1 MTKFPVVVPGVST
14 MLNRKVTS
22 QSLESLMST
31 ILSRR
36 RINRETQ
43 NILMNSLLGKAQL
56 NSHEQAQVQEIF
68 DAINQGRLR
77 VID

>member
-1 MTKFPVVVPGVST
+1 
-14 MLNRKVTS
+14 MLNHPLNS
-22 QSLESLMST
+22 QSLENLMSS
-31 ILSRR
+31 ILNRR

-43 NILMNSLLGKAQL
+43 QMLMSSLLGKAQL

>member
-1 MTKFPVVVPGVST
+1 
-14 MLNRKVTS
+14 MLNRNATT
-22 QSLESLMST
+22 QSLESLMQT
-31 ILSRR
+31 ILTRR

-43 NILMNSLLGKAQL
+43 QALMASLLGKTQL

-68 DAINQGRLR
+68 EAINQGRLR

>member
-1 MTKFPVVVPGVST
+1 MINGYKTT
-14 MLNRKVTS
+14 
-22 QSLESLMST
+22 QSLESLMRT
-31 ILSRR
+31 ILNRR

-43 NILMNSLLGKAQL
+43 RMLMQSLLGKAHL
-56 NSHEQAQVQEIF
+56 NSQEQAQVQEIF

>member
-1 MTKFPVVVPGVST
+1 
-14 MLNRKVTS
+14 MLNSNVTT
-22 QSLESLMST
+22 QSLESLMQT

-43 NILMNSLLGKAQL
+43 QALMASLLGKAQL
-56 NSHEQAQVQEIF
+56 NSHEQAQVQQIF
-68 DAINQGRLR
+68 EAIHQGRLR

>member
-1 MTKFPVVVPGVST
+1 
-14 MLNRKVTS
+14 MLNRNTTT
-22 QSLESLMST
+22 QSLESLMQT
-31 ILSRR
+31 ILTRR

-43 NILMNSLLGKAQL
+43 QTLMTSLLGKTKL

>member
-1 MTKFPVVVPGVST
+1 
-14 MLNRKVTS
+14 MLNSNAKT
-22 QSLESLMST
+22 QSLESLMSN

-43 NILMNSLLGKAQL
+43 RMLMTSLLGKAKL
-56 NSHEQAQVQEIF
+56 NSNEQAQVEQIF
-68 DAINQGRLR
+68 EAITQGRLR